1 MNTTAPAASGEDP
14 EILGF
19 AAAMAELDTIVVELE
34 SDALDVD
41 RLAGRVARA
50 AELVDW
56 CRSRIDS
63 TRFQVEE
70 IVARLDGPPA
80 EDEPAAEDAS
90 T

>member
-1 MNTTAPAASGEDP
+1 MNTRAADDAGGDP
-14 EILGF
+14 ETLGF

-56 CRSRIDS
+56 CRTRIDS

-80 EDEPAAEDAS
+80 DDRESGTDDG
-90 T
+90 

>member
-1 MNTTAPAASGEDP
+1 MSPTAPDDTSVDP
-14 EILGF
+14 QELGF

-56 CRSRIDS
+56 CRTRIDA

-70 IVARLDGPPA
+70 IVARLAVPPSGDGA
-80 EDEPAAEDAS
+80 GTDD
-90 T
+90 